1 MQYYNDQR
9 TNRREREK
17 RIAKLFYFISHLAL
31 KQSSN
36 VEKKQKKKE
45 FIWWV
50 SEIYREMSKQ
60 YITANSIAR
69 DKQFLRGKENVFPFK
84 WDKRRK

>member
-45 FIWWV
+45 FI
-50 SEIYREMSKQ
+50 
-60 YITANSIAR
+60 
-69 DKQFLRGKENVFPFK
+69 
-84 WDKRRK
+84 